1 MTDTSYQILKYLK
14 EHNGATAKQ
23 ISEAL
28 DIEKRRVDSCFS
40 AAIQG
45 AGLGVRD
52 RSVSPSTLTLND
64 KGLQYEE

>member
-1 MTDTSYQILKYLK
+1 MTDTSYKILNYLK
-14 EHNGATAKQ
+14 EHNGVTAKE

-45 AGLGVRD
+45 ADLGVRD
-52 RSVSPSTLTLND
+52 RSVSPATLTLNEN
-64 KGLQYEE
+64 GLRYKQ